1 MLDEKLM
8 ATLEQILQ
16 QTRNEQN
23 RLLERLRAAEE
34 EVELLR
40 NEYEAL
46 ENTAAQ
52 TDQAINSL
60 LVTMRAGSRTS
71 KIANARGEDSGDVR
85 PSPLRERPAMPPST
99 LPP

>member
-1 MLDEKLM
+1 MLDEKLI

-16 QTRNEQN
+16 QKRNEQN
-23 RLLERLRAAEE
+23 RLLGRLRAAEE
-34 EVELLR
+34 EVDLLR
-40 NEYEAL
+40 QEYEAL

-71 KIANARGEDSGDVR
+71 KVSSARIEDDNSR
-85 PSPLRERPAMPPST
+85 PSPARDRGTAPIGMPP
-99 LPP
+99 P